1 MLIVLLLMMAN
12 VSNRGHFMTCYYI
25 AGFPNLST
33 RHFGVDIFWGHGGA
47 GYLAA
52 SIASTH

>member
-1 MLIVLLLMMAN
+1 MLIVVLLMMAN
-12 VSNRGHFMTCYYI
+12 VSNQGHFMTCYYI

-33 RHFGVDIFWGHGGA
+33 RHFGVSIFVGHGSA

-52 SIASTH
+52 SLASTH